1 VIELSKEFVSEQVAI
16 SAPVRA
22 NGVLTL
28 ELAENIQLFKTPCEM
43 EAELDTPVR
52 TLALHQGV

>member
-1 VIELSKEFVSEQVAI
+1 MIELSKKFVNEHVAI

-43 EAELDTPVR
+43 EAGLDTPVC